1 MTEDKKTVVKVT
13 IGNEE
18 YTLKSDRP
26 AEYTRA
32 VAEHVDT
39 AVKEILSAGA
49 RVETHKAAILAALA
63 ITDELFQER
72 RATRELAD
80 RVTFVGYS
88 HLPNA
93 ARESAVRL
101 PRRVTA
107 GSLILGR

>member
-1 MTEDKKTVVKVT
+1 MTDKKTVVKVT

-32 VAEHVDT
+32 VAEHVDR
-39 AVKEILSAGA
+39 ALKEILAAGGGA

-72 RATRELAD
+72 SAARELAD
-80 RVTFVGYS
+80 RVTNLATDLCRV
-88 HLPNA
+88 LPPA
-93 ARESAVRL
+93 KRTSRATGPFASA
-101 PRRVTA
+101 
-107 GSLILGR
+107 GEGR